1 MSPRR
6 LTRRSGSAVG
16 VLRIAL
22 STIASYL
29 GSSRATLEPFERCT
43 EGLEMIRAA
52 VPPHAHSIT
61 SGMALVDASV
71 LLTAPQSAHRYSYTG
86 IRTLPSGASQPDE

>member
-1 MSPRR
+1 
-6 LTRRSGSAVG
+6 
-16 VLRIAL
+16 
-22 STIASYL
+22 
-29 GSSRATLEPFERCT
+29 
-43 EGLEMIRAA
+43 MIRAA